1 MHSSPRK
8 GSLVI
13 RGMYSAASAL
23 DTAAT
28 NQELVAENLAHAST
42 PGYRRQGLLFAA
54 YNPLGESSPES
65 SAPASRISD
74 VRAAGSFTQFEP
86 GPIQQTGNPLD
97 LVINGNAFFVLDG
110 PNGPI
115 YTRNGSF
122 QMNAQ
127 GQLQTSSGYRV
138 RGQGGPI
145 TFPSNVSTISVN
157 SDGVVYA
164 NGTEVSQLQLA
175 TFQDPA
181 ALQRV
186 GPTLFA
192 GPAPQAPPA
201 GTVRVAQGYRE
212 GSNVQ
217 VVNEMISMMLGMR
230 YYEAAERALRSL
242 SDAASQATRPD
253 A

>member
-1 MHSSPRK
+1 
-8 GSLVI
+8 
-13 RGMYSAASAL
+13 MYSAASAL
-23 DTAAT
+23 DTAVA
-28 NQELVAENLAHAST
+28 NQELVAENLAHATT

-54 YNPLGESSPES
+54 YDPLGQTEPES
-65 SAPASRISD
+65 FAPRPRLSD
-74 VRAAGSFTQFEP
+74 VRAAGKFTQFEQ
-86 GPIQQTGNPLD
+86 GPVQQTGNPLD

-110 PNGPI
+110 PDGPV

-127 GQLQTSSGYRV
+127 GQLQSSSGYRV

-145 TFPSNVSTISVN
+145 TFPTNVNSITVG

-164 NGTEVSQLQLA
+164 NGIQVSQLQLA
-175 TFQDPA
+175 TFQDPT

-192 GPAPQAPPA
+192 GPAPQAPPTGA
-201 GTVRVAQGYRE
+201 VRVAQGFRE

-217 VVNEMISMMLGMR
+217 VVNEMVSMMLGMR

-242 SDAASQATRPD
+242 SDATSQITRPD